1 MPVKPKRSL
10 GQNFIFD
17 KNIQNKIINAC
28 DFGSDDIVVEIGSG
42 HGDITVAIAG
52 QVKYIYAVEIDKS
65 LTVILADKLAGANN
79 CKILNQD
86 ILGFDFRACF
96 QKHKK
101 KVKVFGNIPYYITT
115 PIIEFLLGNREYID
129 SIFLTVQKEF
139 AQRAIAEGPSRECGR
154 LSFFIQYYS
163 LPKIIFIIKKT
174 CFYPVPKVDSALL
187 MLGIRQSPAV
197 KVSDEEYFFKLIK
210 TAFSQ
215 RRKTLVNTLK
225 DLLPKERI
233 EAFLSKRNL
242 QKSIRPESLSLADF
256 ADLSNY

>member
-1 MPVKPKRSL
+1 M
-10 GQNFIFD
+10 
-17 KNIQNKIINAC
+17 
-28 DFGSDDIVVEIGSG
+28 
-42 HGDITVAIAG
+42 
-52 QVKYIYAVEIDKS
+52 
-65 LTVILADKLAGANN
+65 
-79 CKILNQD
+79 
-86 ILGFDFRACF
+86 
-96 QKHKK
+96 
-101 KVKVFGNIPYYITT
+101 
-115 PIIEFLLGNREYID
+115 LGNREYID